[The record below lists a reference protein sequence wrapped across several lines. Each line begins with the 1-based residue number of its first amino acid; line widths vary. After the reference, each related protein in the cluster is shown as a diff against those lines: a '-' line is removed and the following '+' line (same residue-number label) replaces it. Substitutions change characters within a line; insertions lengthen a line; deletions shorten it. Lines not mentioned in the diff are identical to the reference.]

1 MSKTSKN
8 PTTGRFQPRQV
19 AQPMP
24 NEGAPAAEP
33 PPSPLAKII
42 ATVGASVAAVFQR
55 EVESLAEMDAKISAK
70 RDELHSGEHEMGRAA
85 LATDEGD
92 EAAALA
98 FARAEARVRRLRDEL
113 RALELKR
120 DAMVERQGRRVDEAK
135 RRAAAEREAEAQ
147 RRIANMHVIASS
159 ADEDVAALALK
170 TRSWNENAAA
180 LLVVAPHME
189 HQVATARTAFE
200 RCLSFHLKHMPDI
213 KPKPFMDGGNRWV
226 NYCPTPEL
234 HAALVAQQQT
244 RQSEEAA

>member
-1 MSKTSKN
+1 MSKTAKN

-19 AQPMP
+19 SQPIP
-24 NEGAPAAEP
+24 NEGRPAPEP
-33 PPSPLAKII
+33 APSPLAKII
-42 ATVGASVAAVFQR
+42 ATVGATVASVFQR

-70 RDELHSGEHEMGRAA
+70 RDEVHTSERELGRAA

-98 FARAEARVRRLRDEL
+98 FARVEGRVRRLRDEL

-135 RRAAAEREAEAQ
+135 RKAAAESEAEAQ
-147 RRIANMHVIASS
+147 KRIANMHVIASS

-180 LLVVAPHME
+180 LLMVAPHME

-200 RCLSFHLKHMPDI
+200 RCLSSRLRHMPDI
-213 KPKPFMDGGNRWV
+213 KPKPFMDGGDRWEA
-226 NYCPTPEL
+226 YCPTPEL
-234 HAALVAQQQT
+234 HAALAAQQQA
-244 RQSEEAA
+244 RQPEEAA